1 MHQRLSVFVLIVILL
16 IGSLIAPL
24 PSRAQSAVEISATP
38 AFDGNYRPGTWL
50 PITVTLDNSGPALD
64 LLLTAAL
71 PNATFQHTL
80 NVDLPSGASKEER
93 IYVAMEQ
100 PAGQIRL
107 TVEQNGSI
115 LASREI
121 EVRPRPDERLF
132 AAVSEPPLDL
142 RLPRRQDLARLP
154 FVDLPLPP
162 ADLPERSAGL
172 SSLLLIMLGDLPAET
187 LSPAQQHALLGWV
200 HNGGHLL
207 IGGGPAAETVLS
219 NLPAQLQ
226 AAGIGTTT
234 RLDPAP
240 LADYVT
246 AAAPPELPGVE
257 LQPLPGTQIFGSAA
271 APLWVERA
279 VGQGRVTQLAF
290 APGGA
295 TLRDWPAAPLFWDRL
310 LQPTRLIPSAFGP
323 APSVDV
329 QQEQSITAA
338 LGYLPT
344 QNLPPSGLLFG
355 LLALYTIL
363 IGPGLALL
371 LRSFDRQTL
380 GWLLLPLIALLV
392 SGAAF
397 ALALTLRA
405 DQRLVSEISL
415 LERVADDQV
424 RVRSFSAMLAPQTI
438 TTTIATTP
446 DALTRPIRAVSASFG
461 QIAGVQADLAQQE
474 QQLAVPFDSWVLQG
488 LYAETRR
495 SFAPLDARIELSESG
510 ISAFVRNPTD
520 QPLKDVVLAYGT
532 QFVRLGDIPPAGE
545 ARAEWPAGEAAPPGA
560 TLGNLVFQQEL
571 AAGRAPGGLPD
582 RGAVQREVLLN
593 AAVARANGTTAAG
606 PFLFAWL
613 DESPLPLTIAADAA
627 ARRSANL
634 LVDQPDIVASGMVEL
649 PTGWLRLDPAADNR
663 PICFGSAGQGIVAQP
678 APVTATLRLP
688 PDLAGLRAE
697 TVALDLSGEQRW
709 PNSGITTELYEGQ
722 RGRCVD
728 LNYDGPGEIRVD
740 NAAVYLDQGTL
751 RLRISGPIESAS
763 CLFISATLR
772 ATAP

>member
-1 MHQRLSVFVLIVILL
+1 MRQRLTILLLIAILL
-16 IGSLIAPL
+16 ICPMSLH
-24 PSRAQSAVEISATP
+24 AQSEVEISATP

-50 PITVTLDNSGPALD
+50 PITVTLNNSGPALD

-100 PAGQIRL
+100 PASQIRL

-154 FVDLPLPP
+154 FVDLPLTP

-172 SSLLLIMLGDLPAET
+172 GSLLLIMLGDLPAET

-226 AAGIGTTT
+226 AAGIGAAT

-240 LADYVT
+240 LADYVA
-246 AAAPPELPGVE
+246 AAAPTELPGVE
-257 LQPLPGTQIFGSAA
+257 LQPLPGTQIFGSAE

-279 VGQGRVTQLAF
+279 FGQGRVTQLAF

-295 TLRDWPAAPLFWDRL
+295 ALRDWPAAPLFWDRL

-344 QNLPPSGLLFG
+344 QNLPPSGTFFG
-355 LLALYTIL
+355 LLAIYTIL

-371 LRSFDRQTL
+371 LRYFDRQAF
-380 GWLLLPLIALLV
+380 GWLLLPLLALLV

-397 ALALTLRA
+397 AMAFALRT

-415 LERVADDQV
+415 LERIADDQV
-424 RVRSFSAMLAPQTI
+424 RVRSLSAMLAPQTI
-438 TTTIATTP
+438 TTTVTAAP
-446 DALTRPIRAVSASFG
+446 GALIRPIRAVGGPFG
-461 QIAGVQADLAQQE
+461 SLEGVQGDLAQQ
-474 QQLAVPFDSWVLQG
+474 QQQQAVPFDAWSLQG
-488 LYAETRR
+488 IYAETRR
-495 SFAPLDARIELSESG
+495 RLPPLDARLELSDAG
-510 ISAFVRNPTD
+510 ISAFVRNTGE
-520 QPLKDVVLAYGT
+520 QQLYDVVLAYGT

-545 ARAEWPAGEAAPPGA
+545 ARAEWPAGAPGPPGA

-571 AAGRAPGGLPD
+571 AAGRAPGGLPA

-613 DESPLPLTIAADAA
+613 DASPLPLTITADAA
-627 ARRSANL
+627 ARRSTNL
-634 LVDQPDIVASGMVEL
+634 LVDQPDMVASGTVEL
-649 PTGWLRLDPAADNR
+649 PTGWLRLDLTADNR

-697 TVALDLSGEQRW
+697 MVTLDLAGERRW
-709 PNSGITTELYEGQ
+709 PNSGITTELYDWQ
-722 RGRCVD
+722 RERWVD
-728 LNYDGPGEIRVD
+728 LDYDGPGEIRVD
-740 NAAVYLDQGTL
+740 DAAAYLGRGTL
-751 RLRISGPIESAS
+751 RLRISGPIESVG
-763 CLFISATLR
+763 CLFISANLR